1 MVLIDVQEQAADSR
15 ETHSTAPRT
24 HDVAQ
29 ADDLDGVCLRVD
41 LLSRRSFLGASFNG
55 DDVGIEDDDDDGDDD
70 DVRGGG
76 GDDDVCGGGG
86 DDDVCG
92 GGNCFDDVSF

>member
-41 LLSRRSFLGASFNG
+41 LLSRRSILGASYNG
-55 DDVGIEDDDDDGDDD
+55 DDVGVEDDDGDDD
-70 DVRGGG
+70 DDD
-76 GDDDVCGGGG
+76 DDDVCGGGG
-86 DDDVCG
+86 DDDDAR
-92 GGNCFDDVSF
+92 GGNGFDDVSF